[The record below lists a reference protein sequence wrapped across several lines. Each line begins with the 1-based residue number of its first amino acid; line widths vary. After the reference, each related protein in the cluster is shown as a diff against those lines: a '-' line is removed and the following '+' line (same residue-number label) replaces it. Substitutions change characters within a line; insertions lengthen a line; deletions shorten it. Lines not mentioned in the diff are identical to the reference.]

1 MRISLVI
8 VALAAIAVTM
18 VHVRREETRI
28 RHAVQRFQIR
38 QIELRRTL
46 YDQQAEL
53 GLLTAPLCVQRRV
66 EILDISLTERGAAQE
81 ALAETPA
88 PVGGGGRRQ

>member
-8 VALAAIAVTM
+8 MALAAIAVAV
-18 VHVRREETRI
+18 VHVHREDTRTQ
-28 RHAVQRFQIR
+28 HAVQQLQIR
-38 QIELRRTL
+38 QIELRRKL

-53 GLLTAPLCVQRRV
+53 GHLTAPPLVRRRAEV
-66 EILDISLTERGAAQE
+66 LDIALTECQPIDD

-88 PVGGGGRRQ
+88 AGRRGRQR